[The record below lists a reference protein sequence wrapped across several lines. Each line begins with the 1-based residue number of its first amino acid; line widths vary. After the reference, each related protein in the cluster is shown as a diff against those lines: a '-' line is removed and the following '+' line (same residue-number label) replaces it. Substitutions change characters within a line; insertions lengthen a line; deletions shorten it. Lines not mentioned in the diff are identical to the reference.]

1 MINEDAQYQ
10 KRKHR
15 IEQNFPKAKIFDTPP
30 TRKMKVTTEIYIQIY
45 KLFVQNYHSTV
56 QDF

>member
-15 IEQNFPKAKIFDTPP
+15 IEQNFPKAKIFDTQLPQE
-30 TRKMKVTTEIYIQIY
+30 K
-45 KLFVQNYHSTV
+45 
-56 QDF
+56 